1 MAAPLEYNMGS
12 PVAVGGLQLV
22 ADVAI
27 RGQRQPLL
35 RHRGPGD
42 VAAKPLQF
50 VALVRLG
57 RYPGVQRQISRKAD
71 LHSFAAQRVRHR
83 EVPNENPAS
92 LATRSEPGLSSSGG
106 SVCNVPKVGALGED
120 FPALVRAHCNAVG
133 DRPLLRIHALAALVI
148 PFTSMALQ
156 LHHGIVIIGFQR
168 QIAVPGNCSMRRLKR
183 LLLVLYLLH
192 PCSRRHH
199 VRGTLFSA

>member
-1 MAAPLEYNMGS
+1 
-12 PVAVGGLQLV
+12 
-22 ADVAI
+22 
-27 RGQRQPLL
+27 
-35 RHRGPGD
+35 
-42 VAAKPLQF
+42 
-50 VALVRLG
+50 
-57 RYPGVQRQISRKAD
+57 
-71 LHSFAAQRVRHR
+71 
-83 EVPNENPAS
+83 VPNENPAS

-156 LHHGIVIIGFQR
+156 LHHRVVVIRFQR
-168 QIAVPGNCSMRRLKR
+168 QVAVPGNCSMRRLKR

-192 PCSRRHH
+192 PCSRRP
-199 VRGTLFSA
+199 SAWRHSWDKFRVARLERLLLVQLKATRRS